1 MNQKK
6 NNTPWKE
13 KHIAEKVGLVVGWA
27 SLVVIVVITWHWSRL
42 AMLVPTEPAT
52 DIVSEAQTPPA
63 VHPHAS
69 DLALLSATQYLASID
84 KAMAEGIQI
93 LKANQIPQ
101 LVTHSQAFKSLLDD
115 GQAQFGRSVFEPLG
129 KCNAA
134 GIFANSWWQAY
145 VSAVRQG
152 VTESIPGSIQSH
164 LDEYNL
170 NRAECL
176 KQADPIAFAKEDLPV
191 SDIQNPKR
199 TTPTPTP
206 ESP

>member
-1 MNQKK
+1 MSQKK

-13 KHIAEKVGLVVGWA
+13 KHTAEKIGLLFGWA
-27 SLVVIVVITWHWSRL
+27 VLVVILVITWHWSRL

-69 DLALLSATQYLASID
+69 DLALFSATHYLSSID
-84 KAMAEGIQI
+84 EAMAEGIQI
-93 LKANQIPQ
+93 LKANQLPQ
-101 LVTHSQAFKSLLDD
+101 LVTHSQVFKLLLDD
-115 GQAQFGRSVFEPLG
+115 GQARFGRSVFEPLG
-129 KCNAA
+129 KCSAA
-134 GIFANSWWQAY
+134 GIFANSWWQAQ

-176 KQADPIAFAKEDLPV
+176 KQADPMGLAKEDVSV
-191 SDIQNPKR
+191 SDIQNPKP
-199 TTPTPTP
+199 TTTAP